1 MKFCVIGLGRF
12 GSNLANFLADQGNEV
27 LAIDKNELIVNSIKD
42 NVTQAIC
49 ANITDSN
56 SLFQVG
62 IEDIQTVIV
71 AVGEDFAQSTLI
83 TALLKK
89 ELKTPFVIARA
100 INGIHE
106 TVLKLVGADQ
116 VILLEKEMAHKI
128 AEKLSMPIGDV
139 VHITNDFATAQLKIN
154 KRFVGKTI
162 KQLLQNKSS
171 RISCIAAVKGGDM
184 VLISKEYIIMDG
196 DILLF
201 AGNKRSLSLLLEL

>member
-12 GSNLANFLADQGNEV
+12 GYNLATFLAEQGSEV
-27 LAIDKNELIVNSIKD
+27 LAIDKNETHVNSIKD

-49 ANITDSN
+49 ANVTDAET
-56 SLFQVG
+56 LLQLG

-89 ELKTPFVIARA
+89 ETKTPCVIARA
-100 INGIHE
+100 INRIHE

-116 VILLEKEMAHKI
+116 VILLEREMAHKV

-139 VHITNDFATAQLKIN
+139 VQITGDFATAQLRVN
-154 KRFVGKTI
+154 KRFVGKTVR
-162 KQLLQNKSS
+162 QLLYNKSN
-171 RISCIAAVKGGDM
+171 RIACIAALKGDDM
-184 VLISKEYIIMDG
+184 VLINQDYIIIED
-196 DILLF
+196 DVLLF
-201 AGNKRSLSLLLEL
+201 AGNKRSLSLLLDM

>member
-139 VHITNDFATAQLKIN
+139 VHITSDFATAQLKIN

>member
-1 MKFCVIGLGRF
+1 MKFCIIGLGRF
-12 GSNLANFLADQGNEV
+12 GYNLAIFLSEQGNEV
-27 LAIDKNELIVNSIKD
+27 LAVDKNENLVSNIKD
-42 NVTQAIC
+42 YVTQAIC
-49 ANITDSN
+49 ANVNDANALLQI
-56 SLFQVG
+56 G
-62 IEDIQTVIV
+62 IEDIQMVIV

-100 INGIHE
+100 INSIHE

-116 VILLEKEMAHKI
+116 VILLEKEMAHKL

-139 VHITNDFATAQLKIN
+139 VQITNNFVTAQLKVN
-154 KRFVGKTI
+154 KRFVGKSV
-162 KQLLQNKSS
+162 KQMLEHKSNK
-171 RISCIAAVKGGDM
+171 ISCIAVLKGNEM
-184 VLISKEYIIMDG
+184 VLIKEEYIIMED